1 MESSWKEHVREI
13 ATSYGVTPSYLLRAL
28 LWDFELRDEEWKKE
42 IIANYFVGIVGKE
55 KEEEGQG
62 IVERFNSFLGKD

>member
-1 MESSWKEHVREI
+1 MESSWKKHVREI

-28 LWDFELRDEEWKKE
+28 LWEFELQDESWKKE
-42 IIANYFVGIVGKE
+42 IIANYFAGIVNT

-62 IVERFNSFLGKD
+62 IVERFNSFLGKE